1 MTIKNEG
8 SSGPQPGLSLIQQYP
23 CDMGIPGNALGRGY
37 HHFEAGPTGVICCR
51 FCGARPAVREEPV
64 LPVVRPSWAQPMP
77 PAVPGTRIGSGR
89 TLPSTSQF
97 EVHQT
102 SDTKA
107 EQ

>member
-8 SSGPQPGLSLIQQYP
+8 SSGPQPGPSLTQQYP
-23 CDMGIPGNALGRGY
+23 CDMGIPGNVLGRGY

-51 FCGARPAVREEPV
+51 FCGATPAVREAPTVPV
-64 LPVVRPSWAQPMP
+64 MRPPWGAQP
-77 PAVPGTRIGSGR
+77 IGSGR
-89 TLPSTSQF
+89 TLPSTGRF

-102 SDTKA
+102 SDTKV